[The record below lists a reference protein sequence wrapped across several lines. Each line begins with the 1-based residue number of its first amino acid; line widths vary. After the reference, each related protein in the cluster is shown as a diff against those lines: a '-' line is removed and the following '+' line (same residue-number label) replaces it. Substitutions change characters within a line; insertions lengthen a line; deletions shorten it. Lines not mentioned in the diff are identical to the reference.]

1 MGASEIILVFLVYLL
16 FFGAK
21 GIPSLARN
29 MGRAVRQFKDATND
43 IQNDIMGS
51 ARDIKKEIE
60 REDPPK
66 KDPPSLS

>member
-29 MGRAVRQFKDATND
+29 MGRALRQFKDATND
-43 IQNDIMGS
+43 IQKDIMDS
-51 ARDIKKEIE
+51 ARDVKKEIE
-60 REDPPK
+60 REDSPK
-66 KDPPSLS
+66 KDPPTPS